1 MKWWIFITQTYFIW
15 SCKTFLVNFFMIDF
29 YDGNLTINF
38 LRWKYDIFESLIHW
52 TNLIFSYF
60 RLSDDRIYDRERDRS
75 IGVSNNYDR
84 DGPYVKRNSIG
95 GYLDD
100 NDRDTYS
107 SNRNSRSRD
116 TRPGYNRNVLNSSG
130 YQDGLD
136 R

>member
-1 MKWWIFITQTYFIW
+1 MDSYNANLFYYF
-15 SCKTFLVNFFMIDF
+15 KLF
-29 YDGNLTINF
+29 YDRLLWWEF
-38 LRWKYDIFESLIHW
+38 YDRLFTLEIWYFSVIHSFIELIW
-52 TNLIFSYF
+52 YFDIF